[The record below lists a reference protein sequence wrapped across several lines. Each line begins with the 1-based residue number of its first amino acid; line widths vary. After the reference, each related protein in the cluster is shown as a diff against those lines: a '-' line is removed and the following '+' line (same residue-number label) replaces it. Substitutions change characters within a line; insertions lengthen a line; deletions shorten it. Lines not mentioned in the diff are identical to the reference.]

1 MNIEFLITSLVI
13 VVSPGTGALYT
24 VSAGLSGG
32 IRAGLVAA
40 VGCTLGIIPHMIAAT
55 TGVAAVFHSNA
66 LAFEGLKYAGVA
78 YLLYMAWNTLREQG
92 AFQVEGS
99 QAPQPALRIVR
110 KAILINLLNPKL
122 PMFFL
127 AFLPQFIAVND
138 ASPLTRMLVL
148 SAIFMLMTLVVFA
161 FYGAFAAFM
170 RGHLLSRP
178 DVLGW
183 LRRAFAASFV
193 ALGVKLMLSRR

>member
-1 MNIEFLITSLVI
+1 MNIEFLFTSLVI

>member
-1 MNIEFLITSLVI
+1 MNIEFLVTSLVI

-24 VSAGLSGG
+24 VSTGLSGG
-32 IRAGLVAA
+32 IRSGLVAA

-55 TGVAAVFHSNA
+55 TGVAAIFHSNA

-92 AFQVEGS
+92 AFQVEGH
-99 QAPQPALRIVR
+99 QATQPSLQIIR

-127 AFLPQFIAVND
+127 AFLPQFVAANEP
-138 ASPLTRMLVL
+138 APLARMLVL

-178 DVLGW
+178 DILGW

-193 ALGVKLMLSRR
+193 ALGIKLMLSRR